1 MPGPELSAMASL
13 PPAMAADPSTS
24 LERDLLNLHQALL
37 TDLVLPVIPMA
48 EPLMLAAPSGDL
60 AKDRSKSARQKLK
73 PSPNTDTTVVMEV
86 TVRNY
91 NFK

>member
-48 EPLMLAAPSGDL
+48 EPLTLAAPSGAL
-60 AKDRSKSARQKLK
+60 AKGRSKSARLKL
-73 PSPNTDTTVVMEV
+73 SPNTDTMDMEDM
-86 TVRNY
+86 VRN
-91 NFK
+91 NDF